1 MPGSA
6 AVRSDRAKADGM
18 ARSSAPTSASP
29 ASVTLR
35 IKTPL
40 GCRKEARW
48 CARLLLL
55 VNLDNVRPG
64 KVRASNVMT
73 PRRRGA
79 LGGARQGRRER
90 RYAGIST
97 RLRTPHR
104 AAQRAPATQ
113 RFIALEALG
122 SWAGSVT
129 GAWHANRSQI

>member
-6 AVRSDRAKADGM
+6 AARSDRAKADGM

-40 GCRKEARW
+40 GCRKEARC

-64 KVRASNVMT
+64 KLE
-73 PRRRGA
+73 RRRVGDGCA
-79 LGGARQGRRER
+79 AGEPLARIDGRLAVHR
-90 RYAGIST
+90 RLAGE
-97 RLRTPHR
+97 
-104 AAQRAPATQ
+104 QRHV
-113 RFIALEALG
+113 L
-122 SWAGSVT
+122 
-129 GAWHANRSQI
+129 